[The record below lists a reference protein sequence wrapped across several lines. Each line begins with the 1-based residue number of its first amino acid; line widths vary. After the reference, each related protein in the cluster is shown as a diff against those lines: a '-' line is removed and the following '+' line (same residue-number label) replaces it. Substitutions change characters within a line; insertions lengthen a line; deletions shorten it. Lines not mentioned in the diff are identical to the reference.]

1 MKKLFVCMLVLF
13 FSGLSLAQ
21 ISAEEA
27 IPVIES
33 RGILTSVDESPLTFT
48 EFKAAIEKAFP
59 GKEEII
65 KGKGEVSR
73 ADFAVAMVEV
83 LGLQSE
89 AEAFDEICT
98 TALDEWEA
106 PEEAWGALTVA
117 YRSNRQLLD
126 FRYGHVIE
134 ASSPI
139 TRKEAA
145 ISIYMA
151 MNPPAKGG
159 TATTAVTADAPGFNT
174 LFTSAGLTWTIC
186 NIIGDGVTGT
196 DKDGF
201 YFPRM
206 IKRMPSLEN
215 GLMVINEDGSLTI
228 TYELRKGMKWHDG
241 EPVTAHD
248 AKFQWEV
255 MNSGAPVTT
264 NYFES
269 SVSEV
274 EVIDDYTYSI
284 TLPEPLSNAEL
295 GSSVYAYYFGW
306 FQLPEHVF
314 RDSYEE
320 AKHSGSWDSFVENAT
335 KNPIMTG
342 PYKLKEYVEG
352 QYVIMEAFDEY
363 YMGRPNIDQLVMRI
377 IPDMDV
383 VFASTLNG
391 EIDFGRYTL
400 TLKQSVQLENERAD
414 MFNVFYT
421 PNIAYDNLNLNLRD
435 PEDTSKPHPIFGDK
449 RVRQAVLYGLNR
461 EQISNVVYAGLAEVV
476 DTWITDLHQMRDALK
491 SPEVKHYEY
500 NPAKAKALLEE
511 AGWKLNSK
519 GIYEKDGTPL
529 KFSLSLASGS
539 GDYQMMAQMIQGM
552 LKQIGMEVE
561 IEVMPALVIWTEI
574 FPYGDFDAHIS
585 GWGYGV
591 SDEAANYWTTDQIPS
606 EENYWG
612 GMNFTGWANAENDE
626 LVNAAARELD
636 PEKKLALYE
645 KHFALWT
652 EELPV
657 LPLVVAP
664 TPHFA
669 KKYIK
674 SFNSGYDNGL
684 GWIIQNWYIDE
695 Q

>member
-1 MKKLFVCMLVLF
+1 MKKLLVFFLIILF
-13 FSGLSLAQ
+13 
-21 ISAEEA
+21 SAFLLGQVLPEEA

-33 RGILTSVDESPLTFT
+33 KGIMSSVDESPLTYS
-48 EFKAAIEKAFP
+48 EFRNAVEKAFP
-59 GKEEII
+59 GKGNLIS
-65 KGKGEVSR
+65 GAGEVLR

-83 LGLQSE
+83 LGLKSE
-89 AEAFDEICT
+89 AQSYDEICT
-98 TALDEWEA
+98 TATDEWDA
-106 PEEAWGALTVA
+106 PVEAWGALTVA
-117 YRSNRQLLD
+117 YRSNHQLLD
-126 FRYGHVIE
+126 FRYGHLIE

-139 TRKEAA
+139 TREEAA

-151 MNPPAKGG
+151 MNPPVRGG
-159 TATTAVTADAPGFNT
+159 MATTAVTADAPGFNT
-174 LFTSAGLTWTIC
+174 LFTSSGLTWTIC
-186 NIIGDGVTGT
+186 NIIGDGITGT

-206 IKRMPSLEN
+206 VKRMPSLEN

-264 NYFES
+264 NYFER

-274 EVIDDYTYSI
+274 NVIDDYTYSI

-306 FQLPEHVF
+306 FQLPEHVYRTSF
-314 RDSYEE
+314 E
-320 AKHSGSWDSFVENAT
+320 AAKASGNWDRFVEEAT

-342 PYKLKEYVEG
+342 PYKFKEYAEG
-352 QYVIMEAFDEY
+352 QYVIMEAFDDY

-400 TLKQSVQLENERAD
+400 SLKQSVQLENQRAD

-435 PEDTSKPHPIFGDK
+435 PEDTTKPHPIFGDK
-449 RVRQAVLYGLNR
+449 RVRQAVLYGINR

-476 DTWITDLHQMRDALK
+476 DTWITDLHQMREALK
-491 SPEVKHYEY
+491 APDVKHYEY

-511 AGWKLNSK
+511 AGWKLNNR
-519 GIYEKDGTPL
+519 GIYEKEGKTF
-529 KFSLSLASGS
+529 KFKLSLASGS
-539 GDYQMMAQMIQGM
+539 GDYQMMAQIIQG
-552 LKQIGMEVE
+552 
-561 IEVMPALVIWTEI
+561 
-574 FPYGDFDAHIS
+574 
-585 GWGYGV
+585 
-591 SDEAANYWTTDQIPS
+591 
-606 EENYWG
+606 
-612 GMNFTGWANAENDE
+612 
-626 LVNAAARELD
+626 
-636 PEKKLALYE
+636 
-645 KHFALWT
+645 
-652 EELPV
+652 
-657 LPLVVAP
+657 
-664 TPHFA
+664 
-669 KKYIK
+669 
-674 SFNSGYDNGL
+674 
-684 GWIIQNWYIDE
+684 
-695 Q
+695 